1 MKTHLQIQAYELL
14 IEQQDKLIQQQ
25 EKQIQEWKQEVD
37 REGAKYLPAVR
48 MLEDHIFKTQG
59 YKTLYEMARKIDIEY
74 AKDNGKGFGVAESA
88 EIDYEGKQCTTTS
101 CTIYCLPHLV
111 SQKSLS
117 YQNGLAFLLF
127 IPKTLA
133 VLLT

>member
-48 MLEDHIFKTQG
+48 MLEGHIFKTQG
-59 YKTLYEMARKIDIEY
+59 YKTLYEMARKIDLEY
-74 AKDNGKGFGVAESA
+74 AKDNGKVFGFAESV
-88 EIDYEGKQCTTTS
+88 EIDYEGKQ
-101 CTIYCLPHLV
+101 
-111 SQKSLS
+111 
-117 YQNGLAFLLF
+117 
-127 IPKTLA
+127 
-133 VLLT
+133 